1 MKFKDRTYIG
11 LYHNPETGLWA
22 KQTMK
27 NYKNGKTFSWKP
39 IEKFPPRFLP
49 KITMLNLAGFEV
61 RIPGVGRL
69 RKSQKHKGLVVYFL
83 FGENWY
89 MKEKKD
95 EPNSN
100 SRLLDHD

>member
-1 MKFKDRTYIG
+1 MKFKDREYIG

-39 IEKFPPRFLP
+39 IEKFPPRFLA

-61 RIPGVGRL
+61 RIPYIGRL
-69 RKSQKHKGLVVYFL
+69 RKSRKHKGLHVYFL
-83 FGENWY
+83 FNENWY

-95 EPNSN
+95 EP
-100 SRLLDHD
+100 H